1 MAHPLDKLTIKGF
14 KSIKSLE
21 DFELTNLN
29 ILIGGNGA
37 GKSNFVDFFRMI
49 FAMMKPDGLKEFIA
63 GSSDAYLYGGTK
75 QTKSILVKL
84 IFGQNGYDFEL
95 APTEDGFFLINNEQ
109 RYYFPQDSTRNFG
122 SGNFNPQLIYEKD
135 KAALNSPGSGASC
148 YAYEAICSWKI
159 YHFHDTT
166 KEAGIRRYHDLGH
179 NEMLFADG
187 ANIAPFLFHLM
198 LNEHFIYEEIV
209 DAVRLVNPFF
219 DDFILKPNK
228 HENIRLNWRQKGLH
242 DYPMRP
248 SQLSDGSIRF
258 ICLATALLQPKP
270 PATIIIDE
278 PELGLHPSAI
288 SILAELI
295 QHAAKQTQ
303 LIIATQ
309 SPALIDNFTV
319 EDVVVVNRKEGAT
332 TFERLKEKDF
342 TSWLEDYSVGE
353 LWSKN
358 VISGGPVIH
367 NRASEDTIPDYSES

>member
-1 MAHPLDKLTIKGF
+1 MADRLDKLTIKGL
-14 KSIKSLE
+14 KSIKSLKE
-21 DFELTNLN
+21 FELTNLN

-49 FAMMKPDGLKEFIA
+49 SAMMKQDGLKEFIA
-63 GSSDAYLYGGTK
+63 GNCDSYLYGGTK
-75 QTKSILVKL
+75 QTKNISIEL
-84 IFGQNGYDFEL
+84 IFGQHGYDFEL

-109 RYYFPQDSTRNFG
+109 RHFFPRGTTRNLG
-122 SGNFNPQLIYEKD
+122 SGNFNPQLIID
-135 KAALNSPGSGASC
+135 KNSEGFNGPHGASW

-166 KEAGIRRYHDLGH
+166 KEAGIRRYHDMGH
-179 NEMLFADG
+179 NEVLFADG
-187 ANIAPFLFHLM
+187 SNIAPFLFRLM
-198 LNEHFIYEEIV
+198 FNETSIYEEIV
-209 DAVRLVNPFF
+209 DAVRLVSPFF
-219 DDFILKPNK
+219 DDFILKPDNQEK
-228 HENIRLNWRQKGLH
+228 IRLNWRQKGMY

-248 SQLSDGSIRF
+248 NQLSDGSIRF
-258 ICLATALLQPKP
+258 ICLATALLQPEP

-295 QHAAKQTQ
+295 RNAAKRTQ

-309 SPALIDNFTV
+309 SPALIDNFAV
-319 EDVVVVNRKEGAT
+319 ENVVVVNRKDGAT

-342 TSWLEDYSVGE
+342 TSWLENYSVGE

-358 VISGGPVIH
+358 VISGGPVY
-367 NRASEDTIPDYSES
+367 E

>member
-1 MAHPLDKLTIKGF
+1 MAHRLDKLTIKGF

-21 DFELTNLN
+21 EFELTNLN

-49 FAMMKPDGLKEFIA
+49 SAMMKQDGLKEFIA
-63 GSSDAYLYGGTK
+63 GNCDSYLYGGTK
-75 QTKSILVKL
+75 QTKNLSIEL

-109 RYYFPQDSTRNFG
+109 RHFFPRGTTRNLG
-122 SGNFNPQLIYEKD
+122 SGNFNPQLIID
-135 KAALNSPGSGASC
+135 KNSSGFNGPHGASW

-166 KEAGIRRYHDLGH
+166 KEAGIRRYHDIGH
-179 NEMLFADG
+179 NEVLFGDG
-187 ANIAPFLFHLM
+187 ANIARFLFRLM
-198 LNEHFIYEEIV
+198 FNDNAIYQEIV
-209 DAVRLVNPFF
+209 DAVRLVSPFF
-219 DDFILKPNK
+219 DDFALKPDNQEK
-228 HENIRLNWRQKGLH
+228 IRLNWRQKGMH

-248 SQLSDGSIRF
+248 NQLSDGSIRF
-258 ICLATALLQPKP
+258 ICLATALLQPEP

-295 QHAAKQTQ
+295 RNTAKRTQ

-309 SPALIDNFTV
+309 SPALIDNFAV
-319 EDVVVVNRKEGAT
+319 ENVIVVNRKEDAT

-342 TSWLEDYSVGE
+342 TSWLENYSVGE

-358 VISGGPVIH
+358 VISGGPVY
-367 NRASEDTIPDYSES
+367 E